1 MKKYTVILLTSL
13 WIFSSCAD
21 KLNLAPANQIT
32 QEQIMAILA
41 SGNEAQI
48 DVVLGSIAGAIPTWI
63 HRVLGGS
70 DSRTNSLL
78 NLQYVNNLQGSD
90 IVLGLDATSF
100 GWDAY
105 GFVGKDG
112 RNAINGF
119 NTTYWGF
126 GWKCVAEANR
136 LLDFLPDEVVGES
149 KKLKNYK
156 ASALTLRAFAYNFLM
171 ENYRGAYR
179 SDGEGLMIYDKLGG
193 DYKPFSTAGDTYDF
207 IKQDLADAV
216 RLFGESGIGEDGDG
230 YTVAN
235 TADIDLT
242 VANFVRARV
251 SLLTGDYATAISAC
265 NAVLAKY
272 PNLIAVENYGGKNAG
287 TDDAL
292 QFPAVANAFL
302 SFADNKNPE
311 VIFGFADVND
321 SRNASS
327 TWMNVFGLGLG
338 GETGEYARI
347 VNTLYDRIAPNDVR
361 KGAFLGNATIPNYEY
376 LIASGGTSIR
386 TVPSYSNL
394 KFAATH
400 GLDGKKE
407 SASLNRFDICYMRTS
422 EVLLM
427 KAEAQAKNNDDAGA
441 KATLNTLLAA
451 RTASGETL
459 TCDNYGMTGSVLDM
473 VKLQWRIEMWGENG
487 LEYYNN
493 KRWGV
498 DAVRTP
504 DSNHRNNITITVEK
518 MTLDIPDNERL
529 YNPNLN

>member
-1 MKKYTVILLTSL
+1 MKKYIVILLTGL
-13 WIFSSCAD
+13 WVLSSCAD
-21 KLNLAPANQIT
+21 KLDLTPANQIT
-32 QEQIMAILA
+32 QEQIMEILA
-41 SGNEAQI
+41 SGDEAQI
-48 DVVLGSIAGAIPTWI
+48 NVILGGIAGAVPTWI

-70 DSRTNSLL
+70 DSRNNSLL
-78 NLQYVNNLQGSD
+78 NLLYVNNLQGYD

-105 GFVGKDG
+105 RWVGKDG
-112 RNAINGF
+112 RNALALS
-119 NTTYWGF
+119 NTTYWAF

-136 LLDFLPDEVVGES
+136 LLDFLPDDIVGES
-149 KKLKNYK
+149 KKLKSYK
-156 ASALTLRAFAYNFLM
+156 ASALTLRAYAYSFLM

-193 DYKPFSTAGDTYDF
+193 DYKPFSTAGATYDF
-207 IKQDLADAV
+207 IKQDLVDAI
-216 RLFGESGIGEDGDG
+216 RLFGESGIGEGGDG

-235 TADIDLT
+235 TGDLDLSI
-242 VANFVRARV
+242 ANFVRARV
-251 SLLTGDYATAISAC
+251 SLLTGDYATAITAC
-265 NAVLAKY
+265 NAILAKY
-272 PNLIAVENYGGKNAG
+272 PGLIAAESYGGKNTG
-287 TDDAL
+287 TDSE
-292 QFPAVANAFL
+292 PAFLATTNAFL

-321 SRNASS
+321 SRNATS
-327 TWMNVFGLGLG
+327 TWLNTFGLSYG
-338 GETGEYARI
+338 GEVGEYARI
-347 VNTLYDRIAPNDVR
+347 VNTLYDKIAANDVR
-361 KGAFLGNATIPNYEY
+361 KGAFMGNTTFQEYEY
-376 LIASGGTSIR
+376 QLSNGGVSKR

-400 GLDGKKE
+400 GIDGKKE
-407 SASLNRFDICYMRTS
+407 STSLSRFDICYMRTS

-427 KAEAQAKNNDDAGA
+427 KAEAQAKNNDEAGA

-451 RTASGETL
+451 RTVGETPL

-498 DAVRTP
+498 DAVRSADT
-504 DSNHRNNITITVEK
+504 NHRNNITITVDK

-529 YNPNLN
+529 YNPNL